1 MPTHWASPDIKKID
15 FSQIRYYLSDG
26 ERPKRS
32 WDDVPEDVK
41 RTFERLGVPEQE
53 RQFLAGVEAQ
63 YDSESAYS
71 NMKEELRTP
80 GRHLR
85 QLHGRPE
92 TP

>member
-1 MPTHWASPDIKKID
+1 MRQFRKTRLPFLKASPCPSTGLLRILKKID

-63 YDSESAYS
+63 YDSESAYP
-71 NMKEELRTP
+71 T
-80 GRHLR
+80 
-85 QLHGRPE
+85 
-92 TP
+92 